1 LTISQVSDLMRDG
14 TITGGMIPK
23 LNTAVNAVK
32 AGVGAAIILDG
43 RVRHALLLELYT
55 SEGAGT
61 LIKNNE

>member
-1 LTISQVSDLMRDG
+1 MNQVSDLMRDG

-32 AGVGAAIILDG
+32 GGVGAAIILDG

-55 SEGAGT
+55 SEGSGT
-61 LIKNNE
+61 LIKA

>member
-1 LTISQVSDLMRDG
+1 MRDG

-23 LNTAVNAVK
+23 LNTAVTAVK